1 METWFRRAQGVA
13 KDGRLHNVRLQ
24 HTHLRLLHDSLL
36 ARKEQILEALCK
48 QFPNFAS
55 QKKQRRELA
64 FLYVLYTFELY
75 VTPLDQALETA
86 KYKQWIYAKST
97 REHQVTQPDGL
108 VAILAVDNS
117 FSNPLANHL
126 IPLAAAIAAGNA
138 ASIISS
144 EGPFTTLLCDIFA
157 SCLDVAGYSVFS
169 LPNQAIDTKAYNLTS
184 KLADK
189 LVTFEIEKA
198 TRLLSNVVN
207 IELNGR
213 YSIVIDQSIVD
224 ESVYR
229 DPHSLKPN
237 SHKLTRLNS
246 VIDQVNQALDLAVA
260 PDQEVQI
267 LVSETIIGLVREKVN
282 FSGLS
287 RVELVST
294 RSTEHVIHLVQ
305 KR

>member
-1 METWFRRAQGVA
+1 METWFKRAQGVA
-13 KDGRLHNVRLQ
+13 RDGRLHNVRLQ
-24 HTHLRLLHDSLL
+24 HTHLRLLHDSLS
-36 ARKEQILEALCK
+36 ARKEEIMEALCK

-64 FLYVLYTFELY
+64 FLYVLYILELY
-75 VTPLDQALETA
+75 AIPLDQALETA

-108 VAILAVDNS
+108 VAILAVDYS
-117 FSNPLANHL
+117 FNNPLANHL

-144 EGPFTTLLCDIFA
+144 DGPFTSLLIDIFA

-169 LPNQAIDTKAYNLTS
+169 LPANATDTKAYNLAI

-189 LVTFEIEKA
+189 LVTYDKEA
-198 TRLLSNVVN
+198 RLLSNVVN

-213 YSIVIDQSIVD
+213 YTIVIDQSIVD

-229 DPHSLKPN
+229 DPHLLKPN

-246 VIDQVNQALDLAVA
+246 IINEVNQALDLAVA

-287 RVELVST
+287 RVELVPT